1 MTIIKTTTIPHF
13 IAVALSAETESGKGF
28 DSASGKI
35 QSMNFIFT
43 NTDNQPNN

>member
-13 IAVALSAETESGKGF
+13 IAVGLSAETGKGF

-43 NTDNQPNN
+43 NTDNEPNN